1 MFIIIF
7 TVKDKGENVW
17 DHFTHTKPEK
27 ILNGSN
33 ADMACDSYHKY
44 KEDVQMLKNLNVSK
58 LSSEFVTRDCLRNI
72 NLYGILCQMDF
83 YRFSLSWSRILPTGY
98 ANVVS
103 KDGIRYY
110 HAVLDELEKNNIEP
124 LVTLYHWDHPQVFQ
138 ELGGWTNEVMV
149 DLFGDYAR
157 VVFKE
162 FGYRIKKFATM
173 NEPIEVCTQGLY
185 SGSFPPGNK
194 LMKIFIGL

>member
-1 MFIIIF
+1 
-7 TVKDKGENVW
+7 
-17 DHFTHTKPEK
+17 
-27 ILNGSN
+27 
-33 ADMACDSYHKY
+33 
-44 KEDVQMLKNLNVSK
+44 
-58 LSSEFVTRDCLRNI
+58 
-72 NLYGILCQMDF
+72 MDF

-103 KDGIRYY
+103 KDGIGYY
-110 HAVLDELEKNNIEP
+110 HALLNELEKNNIEP

-162 FGYRIKKFATM
+162 FGHRIKKFATL
-173 NEPIEVCTQGLY
+173 NEPLEICRQGFYFGSFAPGNRMRLINENLLSIYKQNCTAILVPNFMKRQAVKRSIIRNSKIPHDMYLILIFHCRIEDWATRRVSLY
-185 SGSFPPGNK
+185 SQHYKSSCPGVSH
-194 LMKIFIGL
+194 L